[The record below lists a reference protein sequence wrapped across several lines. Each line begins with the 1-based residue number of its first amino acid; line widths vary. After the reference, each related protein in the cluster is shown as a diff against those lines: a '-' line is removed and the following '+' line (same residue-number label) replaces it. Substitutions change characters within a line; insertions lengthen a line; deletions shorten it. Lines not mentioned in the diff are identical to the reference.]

1 MKHLRQLEDQSV
13 YIFRE
18 AYKHFDNLA
27 MLWSMGK
34 DSTVLLWLARQPF
47 FGHVPFPLLHVD
59 TSYKIPA
66 MIEYRDRLAREWGLN
81 LVVGQNK
88 EALAAG
94 MNHTLGRVTCC
105 TALKTNALKQ
115 LLEQKGYTGVILGV
129 RADEEGTRAK
139 ERYFS
144 PRDKHGDWDFRDQP
158 PELWDQYKTT
168 FPPGTH
174 IRIHPLLDWTEINIW
189 EYIKL
194 EQIPFIDLYLDRGDG
209 TRYRS
214 LGCAPCTTPI
224 TSAAK
229 NVDDIIEELRHTTVA
244 ERSGISVR
252 ALRNLEQGA
261 GSTVRTL
268 LDEPIALEQRPSEP
282 LPAPRPRVSSGS
294 AATRRAV
301 ARAEAQLQSARCY
314 LLASVEAEPPRTTS
328 SRSKAASARIQV
340 SGVAKAM
347 SPNCST
353 GRPSS
358 WNWM

>member
-1 MKHLRQLEDQSV
+1 MRHLRQLEDQSV
-13 YIFRE
+13 YILRE

-34 DSTVLLWLARQPF
+34 DSTVLLWLARKAF

-66 MIEYRDRLAREWGLN
+66 MIEYRDRVAREWGLK

-94 MNHTLGRVTCC
+94 MNHTLGRVNCC
-105 TALKTNALKQ
+105 TALKTNGLKQ
-115 LLEQKGYTGVILGV
+115 LIEQKGYTGIILGV

-158 PELWDQYKTT
+158 PELWDQFKTT

-194 EQIPFIDLYLDRGDG
+194 ENIPFMDLYLDKGEG

-224 TSAAK
+224 KSTAK
-229 NVDDIIEELRHTTVA
+229 SVDDIIDELRHTTVA
-244 ERSGISVR
+244 ERSGR
-252 ALRNLEQGA
+252 AQDEGRGMELLRKDG
-261 GSTVRTL
+261 
-268 LDEPIALEQRPSEP
+268 
-282 LPAPRPRVSSGS
+282 
-294 AATRRAV
+294 
-301 ARAEAQLQSARCY
+301 Y
-314 LLASVEAEPPRTTS
+314 
-328 SRSKAASARIQV
+328 
-340 SGVAKAM
+340 M
-347 SPNCST
+347 
-353 GRPSS
+353 
-358 WNWM
+358 